1 LSRDN
6 LIDTARTILGRAGY
20 RLSPPMAL
28 RSVCFDIVGSRN
40 KTMLIVKVLGNVDA
54 LSRENAEEMKVLS
67 EMLGATPLVIGE
79 KSSAGI
85 LEPGIVYSRFDIP
98 IISNETLSD
107 YVLRDESPFV
117 MAAPGGLYVKLDS
130 VLLKEIRES
139 RDISL
144 GTLAEV
150 AGVSRRT
157 IQMYESGMGAMID
170 AAIRIEEYLNAPII
184 RPVDPFEFRG
194 DRVGRHELSGEERTG
209 SVVLDHLLGMGFS
222 ITPVVR
228 SPFEAITR
236 DNRTVILTGLGGET
250 DKMLQRAAL
259 ASDISVI
266 FGKHSII
273 VVDDERGSGNI
284 KSTVVVT
291 KKELNHMEDKGE
303 LTDLVKTRSGE

>member
-1 LSRDN
+1 MSREI
-6 LIDTARTILGRAGY
+6 LIDTARTILGKAGY

-28 RSVCFDIVGSRN
+28 RSVCFDIVGR
-40 KTMLIVKVLGNVDA
+40 KDDVMLIVKVLGNVDA

-107 YVLRDESPFV
+107 YALRGESPYI

-130 VLLKEIRES
+130 ALLKGIRES
-139 RDISL
+139 MDISL

-170 AAIRIEEYLNAPII
+170 AAIRIEEYLNAPVI
-184 RPVDPFEFRG
+184 RPVDPFEFKG
-194 DRVGRHELSGEERTG
+194 GKVSRHELFGEEKTG
-209 SVVLDHLLGMGFS
+209 SAVLDHLLGMGFA

-250 DKMLQRAAL
+250 DKMVQRAVL

-273 VVDDERGSGNI
+273 IVDDEKCPGNI

-291 KKELNHMEDKGE
+291 KKELNHMEDKEE

>member
-1 LSRDN
+1 
-6 LIDTARTILGRAGY
+6 
-20 RLSPPMAL
+20 
-28 RSVCFDIVGSRN
+28 
-40 KTMLIVKVLGNVDA
+40 MLIVKVLGNVDA
-54 LSRENAEEMKVLS
+54 LSRENGEEMKVLA

-79 KSSAGI
+79 KSSAGV

-98 IISNETLSD
+98 IISAETLSD

-117 MAAPGGLYVKLDS
+117 MAAPGGLYVRLDS
-130 VLLKEIRES
+130 ALLKDIRES

-170 AAIRIEEYLNAPII
+170 AAMRIEEYLDAPII

-194 DRVGRHELSGEERTG
+194 DKVRRHELSGVDKTG
-209 SVVLDHLLGMGFS
+209 FAVLDHLLGMGFS
-222 ITPVVR
+222 ITPVLR

-250 DKMLQRAAL
+250 DKMLQKAAL

-273 VVDDERGSGNI
+273 VVDDERSPGNI

-291 KKELNHMEDKGE
+291 KKELNHMEDKGQ
-303 LTDLVKTRSGE
+303 LTDLMMNRSGE

>member
-1 LSRDN
+1 MSRDN
-6 LIDTARTILGRAGY
+6 LIDATRTILGRAGY

-28 RSVCFDIVGSRN
+28 RSVCFDIVGRRGDI
-40 KTMLIVKVLGNVDA
+40 MLIVKVLGNVDA
-54 LSRENAEEMKVLS
+54 LSRENGEEMKVLA

-79 KSSAGI
+79 KSSAGV

-98 IISNETLSD
+98 IISAETLSD

-117 MAAPGGLYVKLDS
+117 MAAPGGLYVRLDS
-130 VLLKEIRES
+130 ALLKDIRES

-170 AAIRIEEYLNAPII
+170 AAMRIEEYLDAPII

-194 DRVGRHELSGEERTG
+194 DKVRRHELSGVDKTE
-209 SVVLDHLLGMGFS
+209 SAVLDHLLGMGFS
-222 ITPVVR
+222 ITPVLR

-250 DKMLQRAAL
+250 DKMLQKAAL

-273 VVDDERGSGNI
+273 VVDDERSQGNI

-291 KKELNHMEDKGE
+291 KKELNHMEDKGQ
-303 LTDLVKTRSGE
+303 LTDLMMNRSGE